1 MANSETRQSRSQAAH
16 DPEIAA
22 LFEDEKTTL
31 MSMGGEPYYEA
42 ELAADPLDDGPPTDV
57 GSSFPYTHDD
67 PPSLVLGKRPQLRQA
82 DVAYCSTPLP
92 IQRTSPPAEARSE
105 THEEPASFPGLYMW
119 LAALGLLVL
128 VTSAVSAAAA
138 IAVLL

>member
-31 MSMGGEPYYEA
+31 MSMGSEPYYEA
-42 ELAADPLDDGPPTDV
+42 ELAADPLDDGTPTDV

-67 PPSLVLGKRPQLRQA
+67 PPSLVLGKRPPQPRQV
-82 DVAYCSTPLP
+82 DVDYCSTPLP
-92 IQRTSPPAEARSE
+92 IQRTSPPAEARVSAE
-105 THEEPASFPGLYMW
+105 VEPSARGLYVW
-119 LAALGLLVL
+119 LGALVLLVL
-128 VTSAVSAAAA
+128 VTTAISAASA
-138 IAVLL
+138 IVFLL